1 MSNKRCCDVLFFII
15 TIILVL
21 TVFIICLV
29 NINVVIEYN
38 RQGVNDNFVLSFFVL
53 KGLIKYKYEVPKIAA
68 GKKGVKYKSVKKR
81 AKKEKDTSKKKEKI
95 GYRYLIKKIEAI
107 RKFQKKY
114 DVLLEK
120 VYKYL
125 KCRIKIRKIDIN
137 VVIGTDNAHH
147 TAVLIGICWSA
158 AGLLLSYIQNKL
170 NLMEK
175 TVNIKPDYMGK
186 KFKVDLFCILS
197 VRIGHIIVVGL
208 ILVIHIIGKKF
219 RFTEVR
225 RSVAG

>member
-1 MSNKRCCDVLFFII
+1 MLFFII

-21 TVFIICLV
+21 TVVIICLIKV
-29 NINVVIEYN
+29 NVVIEYN
-38 RQGVNDNFVLSFFVL
+38 RQGVNDNFVLSFLAL
-53 KGLIKYKYEVPKIAA
+53 KGLIKYKYEIPKIDVN
-68 GKKGVKYKSVKKR
+68 KKGVKFKR
-81 AKKEKDTSKKKEKI
+81 LKERGKKEKDTSKKKGKM
-95 GYRYLIKKIEAI
+95 GYRYLIKKIETF
-107 RKFQKKY
+107 RNFQKKY
-114 DVLLEK
+114 NVLLEK

-125 KCRIKIRKIDIN
+125 RCRIKIRKIDIN
-137 VVIGTDNAHH
+137 VVVGTDNAHH
-147 TAVLIGICWSA
+147 TAVLVGICWSA

-208 ILVIHIIGKKF
+208 ISVIHIIGSKF
-219 RFTEVR
+219 GITEVR